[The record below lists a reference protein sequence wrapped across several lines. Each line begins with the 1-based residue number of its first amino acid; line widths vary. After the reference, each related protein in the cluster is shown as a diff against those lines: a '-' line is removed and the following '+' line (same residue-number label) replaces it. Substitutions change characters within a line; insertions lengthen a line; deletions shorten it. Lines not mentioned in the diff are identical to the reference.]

1 MLLWRVRWVFLS
13 IFLPKLIRIIA
24 HKAAYLAGVLHR
36 DISPGN
42 ILIFGKDEWG
52 DSNDEREMAIKGG
65 MLIDW
70 DLSKITCENHQ
81 GSTTRRHTRTVSRL
95 LEAILHLTEMSSRQG
110 TWQFM
115 AGDLTADPKIQ
126 QTFAHDLE
134 SFFWVLLWIV
144 LTRVQNGSEDR
155 IRSSFIHGTMNPRIF
170 KGSGGPNK
178 KLFLTSS
185 LALGEV
191 WDGFSLP
198 ENEPLF
204 SLLVELKGTVGKR
217 YLPSEKL
224 TVEPDKKTAALA
236 IAGRVNQP
244 DSGPN
249 AVGAAASNSEMLGS
263 YEAVTN
269 VFSDAL
275 SSEGWPSSDK
285 AEAQIIL
292 QSSSSVRASH
302 SGSKR
307 SRSAIETEPPDGD
320 QSSRKRR
327 G

>member
-1 MLLWRVRWVFLS
+1 MPLWRVRWVFL
-13 IFLPKLIRIIA
+13 IIYLPKLIRIVA
-24 HKAAYLAGVLHR
+24 HKAAHLAGVLHR

-42 ILIFGKDEWG
+42 ILIFSKDERG
-52 DSNDEREMAIKGG
+52 DSNDEHEMAIKGG

-70 DLSKITCENHQ
+70 DLSKVTCENHQ
-81 GSTTRRHTRTVSRL
+81 GSTTRQHTHTVSRL
-95 LEAILHLTEMSSRQG
+95 LEAILHLTEISFRQG

-126 QTFAHDLE
+126 HTFAHDLE

-144 LTRVQNGSEDR
+144 LTHVQNGSEDR

-170 KGSGGPNK
+170 NSSRGPNK
-178 KLFLTSS
+178 KLFLTSA

-191 WDGFSLP
+191 WNGFSLP
-198 ENEPLF
+198 ENEPLY
-204 SLLVELKGTVGKR
+204 SLLVELKRTVGKR
-217 YLPSEKL
+217 YLPSENL
-224 TVEPDKKTAALA
+224 TVEPAKKMVTLR
-236 IAGRVNQP
+236 IAGTVNQP
-244 DSGPN
+244 DNVPN
-249 AVGAAASNSEMLGS
+249 VMGAAASNSEMLGS
-263 YEAVTN
+263 YGAVTSM
-269 VFSDAL
+269 FSKAL

-307 SRSAIETEPPDGD
+307 SRSAIESELLDGD